1 MKQYISLMK
10 LRVVE
15 LLLVTTVP
23 ALFLATN
30 GIPDL
35 SLTFWSLLGGT
46 LAAGGANAFNM
57 VIESDTDK
65 LMKRTANRPIST
77 GQISKRNALLFSSII
92 SLLSLVI
99 FYIFTT
105 ELATVLTALA
115 IIFYVFGYT
124 IALKRH
130 TSQNI
135 VWGGIAGCMP
145 VLIGQAAVTNSLTAT
160 SWLFFLLI
168 FFWTPPHFWALAVRY
183 KDDYAAA
190 GIPMLPVVAPIRSVI
205 NQMWFHSL
213 AMVIVSLLSLVVFYI
228 FTTELAT
235 LLTALAITFY
245 VFGYTIAL
253 KRHTSQNIVWGGIAG
268 CMPVLIG
275 QAAVTNSLTAT
286 SWLFFL
292 LIFFWTPPHFWALAV
307 RYKDD
312 YAAAGIPMLPVVAP
326 IRSVITQMWF
336 HSLAMVVVSLL
347 VIRSAGLSNWLF
359 VITLLLIAGWKRQL
373 IKLTKQPSEVN
384 AGKLFQ
390 ASIIFLSI
398 YSFLL
403 VLGVLLK

>member
-1 MKQYISLMK
+1 MK

-15 LLLVTTVP
+15 LLLVTTLP
-23 ALFLATN
+23 ALFLASDGVPN
-30 GIPDL
+30 IGV
-35 SLTFWSLLGGT
+35 TFWSLFGGT

-57 VIESDTDK
+57 VIEVKSDQ
-65 LMKRTANRPIST
+65 LMKRTSQRPIAT
-77 GQISKRNALLFSSII
+77 GVISRNSGLAFAAII
-92 SLLSLVI
+92 SLLSLII

-105 ELATVLTALA
+105 PLATLLTALA

-124 IALKRH
+124 IALKKH

-145 VLIGQAAVTNSLTAT
+145 VLIGQAAVTNSLTLT

-183 KDDYAAA
+183 KDDYEAA
-190 GIPMLPVVAPIRSVI
+190 GIPMLPVVAPIKSVI
-205 NQMWFHSL
+205 N
-213 AMVIVSLLSLVVFYI
+213 
-228 FTTELAT
+228 
-235 LLTALAITFY
+235 
-245 VFGYTIAL
+245 
-253 KRHTSQNIVWGGIAG
+253 
-268 CMPVLIG
+268 
-275 QAAVTNSLTAT
+275 
-286 SWLFFL
+286 
-292 LIFFWTPPHFWALAV
+292 
-307 RYKDD
+307 
-312 YAAAGIPMLPVVAP
+312 
-326 IRSVITQMWF
+326 QMWF

-347 VIRSAGLSNWLF
+347 VIGSAKLPIWLS
-359 VITLLLIAGWKRQL
+359 VITLFLIIGWKRQL
-373 IKLTKQPSEVN
+373 IKLTRQPTEVN